1 MAELTAG
8 ELGELLGLQMPPEV
22 GALRRCH
29 PVPDVGAE
37 DRDLLVG
44 KLLGIL
50 GIEVERPVDA
60 RVAVPLPLL
69 ALLVEAQQRA
79 PPVLENDVTGRT
91 VPWTL
96 APRRAGDPAVL
107 YASAD
112 KARAAFGWTPKFPS
126 LDDIVRTAWAWRSAH
141 PRGYGG

>member
-1 MAELTAG
+1 RALLAVH

-60 RVAVPLPLL
+60 RVAVPLPVL
-69 ALLVEAQQRA
+69 ALLVEVQEGAA
-79 PPVLENDVTGRT
+79 PVLVLPAHERVEATRDDPLAGIDGHGIALLRCHVTASWAQEDNTGA
-91 VPWTL
+91 W
-96 APRRAGDPAVL
+96 PRAFAIRYD
-107 YASAD
+107 
-112 KARAAFGWTPKFPS
+112 ARNGQS
-126 LDDIVRTAWAWRSAH
+126 L
-141 PRGYGG
+141 GG